1 MFEWAVLISMPFES
15 RCGAFQAEVNP
26 LDQER
31 REDNRGAAIERRIV
45 HVKQKNGR
53 KLQINFLTRYN

>member
-45 HVKQKNGR
+45 HVKQKNG
-53 KLQINFLTRYN
+53 QTTN